1 MDIREL
7 RSDEQDEAGAI
18 VRRAY
23 EAGGDYPDDYLDEL
37 ADVAGRPEGTVV
49 LVAEDDGRLV
59 GCVTYVAT
67 VTSPYAEFDAADGAG
82 IRMLGVDPAVHGR
95 GVGPALTRACLAR
108 AAADGR
114 GVIVLHT
121 AQTESSATRMYDR
134 LGFEPAPEL
143 DRTAPGVELTARCY
157 WLDPV
162 SLLVDARHGRRSLAP
177 LADHLRPDTLAQGY
191 ALQDRLA
198 ERLGQATVGWK
209 VGATNAPVQRAL
221 GLVEP
226 FAGRL
231 LADHVHRSPA
241 TLDLARYVH
250 TPALECEIG
259 LRLGNDLDQGPFTAA
274 SVAAAVAAVVPT
286 IEIVETRFADRFA
299 VGPASLMADNGVA
312 ADLVV
317 GDDITD
323 WQDLDLATVGL
334 RLVVDGTEVAAG
346 TGAEALGNPLE
357 SLAWLATHQLARGVP
372 LRAGDLVSTGT
383 CTGAVP
389 AVAGSVA
396 VNDAGPLG
404 QVKVTWG

>member
-1 MDIREL
+1 M
-7 RSDEQDEAGAI
+7 RSDEYEQAGAI

-23 EAGGDYPDDYLDEL
+23 EAGGDYQGDYLNDL

-49 LVAEDDGRLV
+49 LVAIEDGRLV
-59 GCVTYVAT
+59 GCVTYVASMS
-67 VTSPYAEFDAADGAG
+67 SPYAEFDAADGAG
-82 IRMLGVDPAVHGR
+82 IRMLGVDPTAHGR
-95 GVGPALTRACLAR
+95 GVGTALTRACMER
-108 AAADGR
+108 AVADGR

-121 AQTESSATRMYDR
+121 ARAESSATRLYDR
-134 LGFEPAPEL
+134 LGFERAPEL
-143 DRTAPGVELTARCY
+143 DTTGPGVELTARRY
-157 WLDPV
+157 WFDPV
-162 SLLVDARHGRRSLAP
+162 SLLVDARRSRRSLEP
-177 LADHLRPDTLAQGY
+177 LADHLRPATLAQGY
-191 ALQDRLA
+191 ELQDRLA
-198 ERLGQATVGWK
+198 ERLGLATVGWK

-231 LADHVHRSPA
+231 LADHVHQGPV
-241 TLDLARYVH
+241 TLDLDRYVH

-259 LRLGNDLDQGPFTAA
+259 LRLGADLDRGPFTAA

-317 GDDITD
+317 GDDATD
-323 WQDLDLATVGL
+323 WQGLDLAAVGL

-346 TGAEALGNPLE
+346 TGAEALGHPLE

-372 LRAGDLVSTGT
+372 LRAGDLISTGT

-404 QVKVTWG
+404 QVQVTWR